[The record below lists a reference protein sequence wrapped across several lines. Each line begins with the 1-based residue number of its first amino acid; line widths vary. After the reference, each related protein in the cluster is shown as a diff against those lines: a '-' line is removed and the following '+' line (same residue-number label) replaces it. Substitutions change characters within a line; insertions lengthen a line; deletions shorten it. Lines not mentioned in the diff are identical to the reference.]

1 MAPIPTHCATLRSE
15 LDSLTDLS
23 TLVGRFLSDEKRKNS
38 SICCYD
44 DKNFML
50 FGLIPMQRHH
60 CRCCQHSICDN
71 HTRYVK
77 FIPKDDNQTNK
88 NYTSYKI
95 LDDKSDPLSVKLC
108 TECVNILN
116 EFSKKND
123 KDSNKLNNDDS
134 SASQITVTETAEKN
148 EVVDTPVTESVTASA
163 PVAEE
168 PEKNEAVDTTVTESV
183 TTAAPVTAEPEK
195 NEVLDTPV
203 TESVTTTA
211 PVTEE
216 PEKNEEASDT
226 TTSRIVEVADPKVS
240 VDTGNSE
247 GAKKKR
253 NKNKN
258 KKN

>member
-15 LDSLTDLS
+15 LDSLADLS

-116 EFSKKND
+116 EFSKKNNN
-123 KDSNKLNNDDS
+123 DSNKLNNDDL
-134 SASQITVTETAEKN
+134 SASPITAIETAEKKEVVDTPVTENVTTSAPVTEEPEKNEVVDTVVTEEPEKN
-148 EVVDTPVTESVTASA
+148 EVVDTPVTEI
-163 PVAEE
+163 
-168 PEKNEAVDTTVTESV
+168 V
-183 TTAAPVTAEPEK
+183 TT
-195 NEVLDTPV
+195 
-203 TESVTTTA
+203 SA

-216 PEKNEEASDT
+216 PEKNEAIAIDT
-226 TTSRIVEVADPKVS
+226 TTSVTEEVADSKVS